1 MVSPHD
7 PVAER
12 PPADAERN
20 GRCPV
25 VWPVLACCAALL
37 AIAVT
42 LVLMHKAG
50 ITFLILFLSST
61 AVTVLL
67 MAESG
72 HGLLTMTIQPGAAG
86 LRMLKS
92 AVNRPALRHVVAG
105 IRHPIVSVDG
115 AGLNRRHP

>member
-1 MVSPHD
+1 MGPPNN

-12 PPADAERN
+12 PPGGAGRN

-25 VWPVLACCAALL
+25 VLPVVACCAALL
-37 AIAVT
+37 AIAMA

-61 AVTVLL
+61 AVMVVL

-72 HGLLTMTIQPGAAG
+72 HGLLTRTVQPGAAG

-92 AVNRPALRHVVAG
+92 AVNRGALRRVAAG

-115 AGLNRRHP
+115 FGLNRRHP